1 MMVPASPADA
11 DSMVG
16 SRRREGGQ
24 VSGWPRGVNEEGKK
38 LAHGEICM
46 RNLSMNYHAI
56 LAKMLE
62 YRARLRSFVR
72 AAVSQQL
79 PSRAYRE
86 RPFAEREREGGKDGG
101 AEWIVH
107 NGPSVRPSVRANGQE
122 RAGERASE
130 PSILAS
136 VDPRTD
142 RDVRLSWQ
150 DFLAAHFLPPS
161 RSSSRSRSGGEEEEE
176 AITIRC
182 QRLVFV
188 HVPNPTE

>member
-1 MMVPASPADA
+1 M
-11 DSMVG
+11 
-16 SRRREGGQ
+16 
-24 VSGWPRGVNEEGKK
+24 SGWPRGGNEEGKK

-122 RAGERASE
+122 RAGERASH
-130 PSILAS
+130 PSL
-136 VDPRTD
+136 PRSIRGRTATYAYLG
-142 RDVRLSWQ
+142 RTFWPPISFLRVEVVVAAVAEAKKKRRL
-150 DFLAAHFLPPS
+150 L
-161 RSSSRSRSGGEEEEE
+161 RSD
-176 AITIRC
+176 AKD
-182 QRLVFV
+182 
-188 HVPNPTE
+188 